1 MAEPSSPDT
10 QSPDSSSRFERG
22 LEMRRRVLGR
32 EYVDAALAAADE
44 NTRPLQEFVTEYVWG
59 AIWVREGLEPRLRS
73 LITIAMLV
81 GLRQPDELRI
91 HIKGAVRN
99 GCTHEEIRETLL
111 HSAIYLG
118 VPAALAGLE
127 VARQVFATDPS

>member
-1 MAEPSSPDT
+1 MAEPSGSDGT
-10 QSPDSSSRFERG
+10 RSSSSSRYERG

-44 NTRPLQEFVTEYVWG
+44 NARPLQEFVTEYVWG
-59 AIWVREGLEPRLRS
+59 AIWAREGLEPRLRS

-81 GLRQPDELRI
+81 GLRQPDELRT
-91 HIKGAVRN
+91 HVKGAIRN
-99 GCTHEEIRETLL
+99 GCTQDEIRETLL
-111 HSAIYLG
+111 HSAAYLG

-127 VARQVFATDPS
+127 VARQVFASDPT